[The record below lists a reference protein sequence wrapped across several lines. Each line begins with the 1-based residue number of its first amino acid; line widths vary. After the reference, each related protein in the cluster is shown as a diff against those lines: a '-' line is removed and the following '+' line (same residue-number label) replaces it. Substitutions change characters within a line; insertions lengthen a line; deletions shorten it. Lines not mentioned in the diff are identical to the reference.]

1 MLFKKYMVHIFGF
14 FLVAFG
20 VVGVIYAGRGA
31 APVDAFNYF
40 VWTLTPLS
48 LGTIAVITGLT
59 VALIAFMFDQNKS
72 MILSILFLFSI
83 GIFIDGWK
91 LVYEL
96 LPLGTFESDF
106 VSYPFALFCIVIIAM
121 GTSITITTGL
131 PSSPFERLMLVLD
144 RKVHSIQYSKMIIE
158 GMFFLLA
165 IILGLITN
173 LLFEQVNVVTIL
185 LTLLNGPLVGLFSS
199 IIMKEKNK
207 KGVNIYAIE

>member
-48 LGTIAVITGLT
+48 LGTIAVITGLS

-96 LPLGTFESDF
+96 LPLGTFDSDF
-106 VSYPFALFCIVIIAM
+106 VSYPFALFCIVIIAV

-185 LTLLNGPLVGLFSS
+185 LTLLNGPLVGLFSG

>member
-1 MLFKKYMVHIFGF
+1 MLFKKYIVHIFGF

-48 LGTIAVITGLT
+48 LGTIAVITGLS
-59 VALIAFMFDQNKS
+59 VALIAFIFDQNKS

-96 LPLGTFESDF
+96 LPLGTFDSDF

-207 KGVNIYAIE
+207 KGVNIYATE

>member
-1 MLFKKYMVHIFGF
+1 MLFKKYIVHIFGF

-96 LPLGTFESDF
+96 LPLGTFDSDF

-158 GMFFLLA
+158 GTFFLLA
-165 IILGLITN
+165 IILGLITK

-207 KGVNIYAIE
+207 KGVNTYAIE

>member
-1 MLFKKYMVHIFGF
+1 MLFKKYMIHIFGF

-48 LGTIAVITGLT
+48 LGTIAVITGLS

-96 LPLGTFESDF
+96 LPLDTFDSDF
-106 VSYPFALFCIVIIAM
+106 VSYTFALFCIVIIAI

-131 PSSPFERLMLVLD
+131 PSSPFERLMIVLN

-158 GMFFLLA
+158 GIFFLFA

>member
-1 MLFKKYMVHIFGF
+1 MLFKKYIVHIFGF

-96 LPLGTFESDF
+96 LPLGTFDSDF

>member
-96 LPLGTFESDF
+96 LPLGTFDSDF

-207 KGVNIYAIE
+207 KGVNIYATE

>member
-1 MLFKKYMVHIFGF
+1 MLFKKYIVHIFGF

-96 LPLGTFESDF
+96 LPLGTFDSDF

-121 GTSITITTGL
+121 GTSITNTTGL

>member
-1 MLFKKYMVHIFGF
+1 MLFKKVMVHIFGF

-40 VWTLTPLS
+40 IWTLTPLS
-48 LGTIAVITGLT
+48 LGTIAVMTGLS
-59 VALIAFMFDQNKS
+59 VALLAYVFDQNKN

-83 GIFIDGWK
+83 GIFIDLWK
-91 LVYEL
+91 LGYDL
-96 LPLGTFESDF
+96 LPLGTFDSDWF
-106 VSYPFALFCIVIIAM
+106 SYPFALFCIVVIAI

-131 PSSPFERLMLVLD
+131 PSSPFERLMMVLD
-144 RKVHSIQYSKMIIE
+144 RKVHSIKYSKMIIE
-158 GMFFLLA
+158 VTFFMLA
-165 IILGLITN
+165 IILGLLTN

-185 LTLLNGPLVGLFSS
+185 LTLLNGPLVGLFTG

-207 KGVNIYAIE
+207 KGVNIYANE

>member
-96 LPLGTFESDF
+96 LPLGTFDSDF
-106 VSYPFALFCIVIIAM
+106 VSYPFALFCIVIIAV

-185 LTLLNGPLVGLFSS
+185 LTLLNGPLVGLFSG

-207 KGVNIYAIE
+207 KGVNIYATE

>member
-1 MLFKKYMVHIFGF
+1 MVHIFGF

-48 LGTIAVITGLT
+48 LGTIAVITGLS
-59 VALIAFMFDQNKS
+59 VALIAFIFDQNKS

-96 LPLGTFESDF
+96 LPLGTFDSDF

-207 KGVNIYAIE
+207 KGVNIYATE

>member
-48 LGTIAVITGLT
+48 LGTIAVITGLS

-96 LPLGTFESDF
+96 LPLGTFDSDF
-106 VSYPFALFCIVIIAM
+106 VSYPFALFCIVIIAV

-185 LTLLNGPLVGLFSS
+185 LTLLNGPLVGLFSG

-207 KGVNIYAIE
+207 KGVNIYATE

>member
-1 MLFKKYMVHIFGF
+1 MLFKKYIVHIFGF

-96 LPLGTFESDF
+96 LPLGTFDSDF

-207 KGVNIYAIE
+207 KGVNIYATE

>member
-20 VVGVIYAGRGA
+20 IVGVIFAGRGA

-48 LGTIAVITGLT
+48 LGTIAVITGLS
-59 VALIAFMFDQNKS
+59 VALLAFIFDQNRS
-72 MILSILFLFSI
+72 MVWSIVFLFSI
-83 GIFIDGWK
+83 GIFIDLWK

-96 LPLGTFESDF
+96 LPTGTFDSDLF
-106 VSYPFALFCIVIIAM
+106 SYSFALFCIVVIAL

-131 PSSPFERLMLVLD
+131 PSSPFERLMMVLN
-144 RKVHSIQYSKMIIE
+144 RKVHSIKYSKMIIE
-158 GMFFLLA
+158 VTFFILA

-185 LTLLNGPLVGLFSS
+185 LTLLNGPLVGLFTG

-207 KGVNIYAIE
+207 KGVNTYAIE

>member
-96 LPLGTFESDF
+96 LPLGTFDSDF

-185 LTLLNGPLVGLFSS
+185 LTLLNGPLVGLFSG

-207 KGVNIYAIE
+207 KGVNIYATE

>member
-1 MLFKKYMVHIFGF
+1 MLFKKVMFHIFGF

-48 LGTIAVITGLT
+48 LGTIAVMTGLS
-59 VALIAFMFDQNKS
+59 VALLAYVFDQNKN
-72 MILSILFLFSI
+72 MVLSILFLFSI
-83 GIFIDGWK
+83 GIFIDLWK
-91 LVYEL
+91 LVYDL
-96 LPLGTFESDF
+96 LPIGTFDSDWF
-106 VSYPFALFCIVIIAM
+106 SYPFALFCIVVIAM

-131 PSSPFERLMLVLD
+131 PSSPFERLMMVLD
-144 RKVHSIQYSKMIIE
+144 RKVHSIKYSKMIIE
-158 GMFFLLA
+158 VTFFLLA
-165 IILGLITN
+165 IILGLLTN

-185 LTLLNGPLVGLFSS
+185 LTLLNGPLVGLFTG

-207 KGVNIYAIE
+207 KGVNIYANE